1 MCVWLLEQGLTPNPE
16 RNKQM
21 RMLGQPTK
29 RKFSQSCNS
38 KQDFFDLLVML
49 RDAAEKKQYDPEN
62 TFSKEYQQGFGDGK
76 WSLLNS
82 LIDELAK
89 SPDTRSY

>member
-1 MCVWLLEQGLTPNPE
+1 MQITKSIPT
-16 RNKQM
+16 
-21 RMLGQPTK
+21 TK

-38 KQDFFDLLVML
+38 KQDFFDLLIEL
-49 RDAAEKKQYDPEN
+49 RDEAEKKQYDPEN

-76 WSLLNS
+76 WSVLNS

-89 SPDTRSY
+89 SPDSRTY

>member
-1 MCVWLLEQGLTPNPE
+1 MQATKSIPT
-16 RNKQM
+16 
-21 RMLGQPTK
+21 TK

-38 KQDFFDLLVML
+38 KQDFFELLIML

-62 TFSKEYQQGFGDGK
+62 TFSREYQQGFGDGK

-89 SPDTRSY
+89 SPDTRTY

>member
-1 MCVWLLEQGLTPNPE
+1 MQT
-16 RNKQM
+16 NKSVQT
-21 RMLGQPTK
+21 TK

-38 KQDFFDLLVML
+38 KQDFFDLLVEL
-49 RDAAEKKQYDPEN
+49 RDTAEKTQYDPEN

-76 WSLLNS
+76 WSLLNC